1 MMKSM
6 KKSPKSKPDLSVVLV
21 SYNTKE
27 ITANCLASLKKQDLD
42 LQVIVSDNGSK
53 DGSVEMIKSKYP
65 QVTLIENNKN
75 LGFSMGNN
83 AAKQYISTEYVLF
96 LNTDTVVNKTSIKK
110 PLQYIKEHT
119 EIGAITCRV
128 VLPNGEDDPDTIRS
142 FPFPL
147 TAAKHFLGLQ
157 SEFRYPNLDRSK
169 QHEVDVIQGAFL
181 LTRKSILDKVN
192 WFDED
197 YFLDGEDIDLC
208 WRIKEAGFKLVY
220 YPKSKI
226 THIKKASKSA
236 DRKKSLQSVLRGVEA
251 MELFY
256 KKHLSKQYT
265 FLVNGIVFVGIKI
278 LKLTRIIKYYIHI

>member
-1 MMKSM
+1 MRRSQ
-6 KKSPKSKPDLSVVLV
+6 KSKQEVSVVLV
-21 SYNTKE
+21 SYNTKD
-27 ITANCLASLKKQDLD
+27 ITDNCLASLKKQDQD
-42 LQVIVSDNGSK
+42 SSLQIIVSDNGST
-53 DGSVEMIKSKYP
+53 DGSVEVIRSKYP
-65 QVTLIENNKN
+65 DVELIENKAN
-75 LGFSMGNN
+75 LGFSKGNN
-83 AAKQYISTEYVLF
+83 KARKYIKSENVLF
-96 LNTDTVVNKTSIKK
+96 LNTDTIVDKKSIKE
-110 PLQYIKEHT
+110 PLQYIKEHA

-128 VLPNGEDDPDTIRS
+128 ILPNGKDDPDTIRS

-147 TAAKHFLGLQ
+147 IAAKHFLGLE

-181 LTRKSILDKVN
+181 LTRKSILDEVG

-208 WRIKEAGFKLVY
+208 WRIKKAGFKLVY

-256 KKHLSKQYT
+256 KKRLSQQYT
-265 FLVNGIVFVGIKI
+265 FLTNWLVLGGIQL
-278 LKLTRIIKYYIHI
+278 LKLTRIFKYYLHI